1 MFSLNDIRSMHLI
14 VEQLVLMYRQALPRT
29 EVRPAAGFN
38 CRTIGKVR
46 RRLKNYANKGA
57 DCRLML

>member
-1 MFSLNDIRSMHLI
+1 MHLI
-14 VEQLVLMYRQALPRT
+14 IEQLVLMYRQALLGT

-38 CRTIGKVR
+38 CRIVGKIR
-46 RRLKNYANKGA
+46 RRLKNYANKGV